1 MLRGACEKV
10 MQSWS
15 VAQLSAQI
23 LFCASRRDI
32 PMIIAR
38 IPCRRVVETVVVV
51 VEQMNDSKIYIF
63 LVVDGFRVNSS
74 KNVFKIM
81 RKKSRTNE
89 WKDKIQA
96 FDSLDS
102 TMLARSINLLRAT
115 KSLIKEN
122 QNQLKLR
129 S

>member
-1 MLRGACEKV
+1 
-10 MQSWS
+10 
-15 VAQLSAQI
+15 
-23 LFCASRRDI
+23 
-32 PMIIAR
+32 MIIAR

>member
-1 MLRGACEKV
+1 
-10 MQSWS
+10 
-15 VAQLSAQI
+15 
-23 LFCASRRDI
+23 
-32 PMIIAR
+32 
-38 IPCRRVVETVVVV
+38 
-51 VEQMNDSKIYIF
+51 
-63 LVVDGFRVNSS
+63 
-74 KNVFKIM
+74 M

-102 TMLARSINLLRAT
+102 TLLARSINLLRAT